1 LVIVYPIVRYNF
13 YTMGKKLA
21 ILPAI
26 FVASL
31 SSLSYEIVLTRI
43 FAISLWYHFAFMV
56 ISIAMLGIGAS
67 GTLLSVCPRL
77 KDRRLIPFYCAA
89 FSVAIPASYL
99 AINNVPFD
107 PVRLSWDRSQ
117 LFYIGLYYLFLSLP
131 FFFCGLIVST
141 AFSTLDLPPA
151 HIYGADLMG
160 AGTGSLLTLWLLS
173 RGGPER
179 IVFVIAAA
187 ASISLFFC
195 GGRKSRIIALMLI
208 SINVGLLHFQP
219 SFINLNISPYKPL
232 ASALKF
238 PGAEELKTF
247 YSPFSRVD
255 IFRSPAVRFA
265 PGLSFKYSGSIPEQT
280 GISVDAGEI
289 YAVTKGGDKNA
300 LDFITYLPSSL
311 PFEMSHR
318 GKVLILDPKGGLS
331 SLAAGYYGSEEVYKI
346 DSNPLVIRAIR
357 EYLGGFSS
365 GIYDTR
371 TWTGLGRS
379 WLVSTD
385 ENFDLIDIPMTGAI
399 PAGSS
404 GFSEDYRF
412 TVEAF
417 EKYLLHLTPA
427 GLISINLFMLPPPR
441 SELRLLSTLAAA
453 FEGIGIGD
461 FGSRIAAIRSWG
473 TVTIIAK
480 RSPLSARDIEN
491 IKNFAR
497 NRRFDLIYC
506 PGVSEEET
514 NIYVKMPSDEYYKA
528 FISLISPDTRQRFIG
543 RYLFDIGPV
552 HDENP
557 FFHYYLKL
565 RNSKEIYKLMG
576 EKWQYFIEE
585 GYLLPVIFV
594 QVTLLG
600 LLLVVVPA
608 LRQNN
613 PADKSSAGNLFF
625 TLSYFALLGMG
636 FMCTEISLIQKMIL
650 PLENPPLAMSAVL
663 SSLLFS
669 SGAGS
674 LLSRRFSLLR
684 KSPVLLVISF
694 LILIYSLLLPGV
706 IPLFF
711 SYSLEIKL
719 FAVFVVLLPAGLLL
733 GIPFPLGISLLG
745 ERRPALI
752 PWAWAVNGCFSVIA
766 PVLAVILA
774 LSVGFKAVLAAGAGM
789 YLLAFLSLRALKAH

>member
-1 LVIVYPIVRYNF
+1 MRYNF
-13 YTMGKKLA
+13 YTMGEKRA
-21 ILPAI
+21 VLPAI

-31 SSLSYEIVLTRI
+31 SSLSFEIVLTRI

-67 GTLLSVCPRL
+67 GTLLSVFPRL
-77 KDRRLIPFYCAA
+77 KDGGLIPLYCAA
-89 FSVAIPASYL
+89 FSVAIPAGYL
-99 AINNVPFD
+99 AINNIPFD
-107 PVRLSWDRSQ
+107 PVRFSWDRSQ

-131 FFFCGLIVST
+131 FFFSGLIVST
-141 AFSTLDLPPA
+141 AFCTLDRPPA

-160 AGTGSLLTLWLLS
+160 AGAGSLLTLWLLS

-179 IVFVIAAA
+179 IVFAIAAA

-195 GGRKSRIIALMLI
+195 GGRKSKIIGFMLI
-208 SINVGLLHFQP
+208 SFNIGLLYFQP

-232 ASALKF
+232 ESALKF

-265 PGLSFKYSGSIPEQT
+265 PGLSFKYSGSITEQI
-280 GISVDAGEI
+280 GISIDAGEI
-289 YAVTKGGDKNA
+289 HAVTKGGDKNA
-300 LDFITYLPSSL
+300 LDFIPYLPSSL
-311 PFEMSHR
+311 PYEISRR
-318 GKVLILDPKGGLS
+318 GKVLILEPKGGLPA
-331 SLAAGYYGSEEVYKI
+331 LTAAYYGSEEIYKV

-357 EYLGGFSS
+357 EYLGDFSS

-371 TWTGLGRS
+371 TWTGIGRS
-379 WLVSTD
+379 WLASAD
-385 ENFDLIDIPMTGAI
+385 ENFDLIDIPMTGSI
-399 PAGSS
+399 PAGSA

-417 EKYLLHLTPA
+417 EKYLSHLTPA
-427 GLISINLFMLPPPR
+427 GLISINLFLLPPPR

-453 FEGIGIGD
+453 FEAMDIGD
-461 FGSRIAAIRSWG
+461 FGSHIAAIRSWG
-473 TVTIIAK
+473 TVTIIVK
-480 RSPLSARDIEN
+480 KSPLSALDIDN

-506 PGVSEEET
+506 PGVREEET
-514 NIYVKMPSDEYYKA
+514 NIYVKMQSDEYYKA
-528 FISLISPDTRQRFIG
+528 FSSLISPDTRQGFIG
-543 RYLFDIGPV
+543 RYLFDISPV
-552 HDENP
+552 RDENP

-565 RNSKEIYKLMG
+565 RNIKEIYKVMG
-576 EKWQYFIEE
+576 EKWLYFIEE

-594 QVTLLG
+594 QVALLG
-600 LLLVVVPA
+600 LVLMVVPA
-608 LRQNN
+608 LRLNKH
-613 PADKSSAGNLFF
+613 ADKSSAGNPFF
-625 TLSYFALLGMG
+625 ALSYFALLGMG
-636 FMCTEISLIQKMIL
+636 FMFAEIALIQKMIL
-650 PLENPPLAMSAVL
+650 PLESPPFAMSAVL

-674 LLSRRFSLLR
+674 LLSRRFALLR
-684 KSPVLLVISF
+684 KSPVLLVTSC
-694 LILIYSLLLPGV
+694 LILTYSLLLPGV

-711 SYSLEIKL
+711 SYSLKAKL
-719 FAVFVVLLPAGLLL
+719 FAVFVILLPAGLLL

-766 PVLAVILA
+766 PILAVIFA

-789 YLLAFLSLRALKAH
+789 YLLAFLSLRALKTN